1 MSNSIKESTLYLFAD
16 SISDPEV
23 VANPEATE
31 KLFRC
36 DSVKRAVAGAYN
48 QAGCSELRSFPVR
61 FQLSDGTI
69 YSTTIPAYSNG
80 GAENKILDLLP
91 GKCVRCLA
99 FDPADKDET
108 VADSLYPNPISIDC
122 MEVYRLAQ

>member
-1 MSNSIKESTLYLFAD
+1 MTKITNTLTL
-16 SISDPEV
+16 
-23 VANPEATE
+23 
-31 KLFRC
+31 
-36 DSVKRAVAGAYN
+36 
-48 QAGCSELRSFPVR
+48 FPVR

-69 YSTTIPAYSNG
+69 YRTTVPAYSNG

-99 FDPADKDET
+99 FDPNGKDES
-108 VADSLYPNPISIDC
+108 VAESLYPNPFSIDC